1 MLLLETQK
9 LLEDLT
15 GKNKTFITRVAKHQ
29 YEKYHNKNVFSAY
42 IDTNY
47 NSIEFCFGE
56 NSIEFYFRNGEIYNT
71 LGIGQGHKY
80 HKSLASCAKELYKK
94 YLKEEY

>member
-1 MLLLETQK
+1 MLLLNTQK
-9 LLEDLT
+9 LIETLS
-15 GKNKTFITRVAKHQ
+15 GKNKTFITRVAKQQ
-29 YEKYHNKNVFSAY
+29 YEKYRNKDVFSAY
-42 IDTNY
+42 IDTYY
-47 NSIEFCFGE
+47 NSIELCFGE

-80 HKSLASCAKELYKK
+80 HKNLESCAKELYKK